1 MSNIKI
7 KDINIHY
14 NKAGNNKQE
23 VILLHGWGQNTEMM
37 IHIQNHLSNFFTV
50 YNIDLPGFGESELM
64 PYAYSPDDFVELIHE
79 FVLVNNIKNPILI
92 GHSFGGHISTRY
104 AAKYDVYKM
113 VLTGSAGLKPKRDI
127 SYYIRVYTYKLGKK
141 IFNISF
147 LNKYKDKFMK
157 NKGST
162 DYQNTSGVLRET
174 FVKVV
179 NSYIDNILD
188 KIECEVLLVYGSNDD
203 ATPLWMGKYLESHI
217 KNAGLAVFEGCDH
230 YAYYTQANRF
240 NNVLDAFF
248 KEDIC

>member
-37 IHIQNHLSNFFTV
+37 IHIQNHLSKFFTV

-64 PYAYSPDDFVELIHE
+64 PYAYSPDDFVEIIHE
-79 FVLVNNIKNPILI
+79 FVLVNNINNPILI

-113 VLTGSAGLKPKRDI
+113 VLTGSAGLKPKRGLD
-127 SYYIRVYTYKLGKK
+127 YYFKIYTYKLGKQLFK
-141 IFNISF
+141 IKF
-147 LNKYKDKFMK
+147 LNKYKNKF
-157 NKGST
+157 NVIQGSS

-188 KIECEVLLVYGSNDD
+188 KIDCEVLLVYGSEDD
-203 ATPLWMGKYLESHI
+203 ATPLWMGKYLESHL
-217 KNAGLAVFEGCDH
+217 KNAGLAIFEGCDH
-230 YAYYTQANRF
+230 YAYYVQANRF

-248 KEDIC
+248 REDIC